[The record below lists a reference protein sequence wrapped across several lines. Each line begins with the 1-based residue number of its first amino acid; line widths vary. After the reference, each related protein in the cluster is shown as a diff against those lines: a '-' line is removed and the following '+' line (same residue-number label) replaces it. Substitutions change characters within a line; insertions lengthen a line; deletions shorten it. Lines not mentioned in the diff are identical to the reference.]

1 MKLYDV
7 VWTVDSVH
15 VFLERVEGL
24 ELFEYLRQDDKGGR
38 ICEDEARCIAVQCLN
53 ALQVSFEHLFLR
65 GFLAAGGSQGLN
77 QTSASL
83 FSTCTIAAF
92 CTAMSN

>member
-1 MKLYDV
+1 
-7 VWTVDSVH
+7 
-15 VFLERVEGL
+15 
-24 ELFEYLRQDDKGGR
+24 
-38 ICEDEARCIAVQCLN
+38 VQCLN